1 MCYKNLF
8 LMEQQSSPTPNGRP
22 DPSQYYNELDLFDY
36 SNTLPLSHGL
46 EPGGPGEA
54 NTSPMSFASD
64 CSPPPPQSDFLDTSC
79 GVPRYPP
86 YPAPQQRGM
95 GYSSECDPFFS
106 QQPGM
111 RGGRGQLSNRAVYNG
126 FANPP
131 EYAYQQQQ
139 QYNHIPTHLPGYLQ
153 IMQGF
158 QDQYSPE
165 DLDVKFAVPPSS
177 LGSLTGP
184 GSNTGSPPSSTIH
197 PQSACKVCNDVASG
211 NHFGVLSCEACKSFF
226 RRSVRAGA
234 RYACRG
240 TRNCSV
246 EKHTRNRCQYCRLQK
261 CLQTGMRKEGRYF
274 FNCA

>member
-8 LMEQQSSPTPNGRP
+8 LMEQQSPPTQDGTTAGP
-22 DPSQYYNELDLFDY
+22 DPYGYSELDLFDY
-36 SNTLPLSHGL
+36 SSAPPLSHGP
-46 EPGGPGEA
+46 EPGGTS
-54 NTSPMSFASD
+54 TSPMSFASD
-64 CSPPPPQSDFLDTSC
+64 CSPPPQCDFLGIDTTHG
-79 GVPRYPP
+79 GVPRYP
-86 YPAPQQRGM
+86 AAHHQQRV

-106 QQPGM
+106 SQLGM

-131 EYAYQQQQ
+131 EYAYQQQHQ
-139 QYNHIPTHLPGYLQ
+139 QYNHIPTHHLPGYLQ

-177 LGSLTGP
+177 LGSLAPIG
-184 GSNTGSPPSSTIH
+184 NTGSPPSSIIN

-261 CLQTGMRKEGRYF
+261 CLQTGMRKEGEY
-274 FNCA
+274 